1 MKKTMEKITL
11 LSPSLM
17 LTSTFTVSTVLPA
30 MVGFYQGYGQEQV
43 ELLIS
48 IPSLAITVMILMNTW
63 LARYI
68 NESVMITTGLVLLTV
83 NGVVPVFF
91 QNYPVVLI
99 SRGLF
104 GFGIGL
110 INARAI
116 TMISERYEG
125 NEKGVLLGYRGSA
138 EVLGNAVMT
147 LVVGRLLLI
156 KWNYVFWVYSFGLV
170 ILLLYWI
177 FIPEKNLKAGQRQIS
192 KKRSFK
198 KKERMLTVW
207 YTVLA
212 GIVICIN
219 ASNSLRIPMVVLER
233 KFGTET
239 DASVILGLMM
249 IVGIFAGACFWKLAR
264 RCKKRLLT
272 YGLFLLGFGLLLMN
286 FAGNIAVFDI
296 GTVIAGFFM

>member
-11 LSPSLM
+11 LSLSLM
-17 LTSTFTVSTVLPA
+17 LISTFTVSTVLPA
-30 MVGFYQGYGQEQV
+30 MLGFYQGYGQEQV

-68 NESVMITTGLVLLTV
+68 NESVMITTDLVLLTV

-125 NEKGVLLGYRGSA
+125 NEKKCSA
-138 EVLGNAVMT
+138 WIPWVCGGAGECGHDTGCWQIASDQMELCVLGLFVWSCDSLAVLDFYT
-147 LVVGRLLLI
+147 G
-156 KWNYVFWVYSFGLV
+156 
-170 ILLLYWI
+170 
-177 FIPEKNLKAGQRQIS
+177 EK
-192 KKRSFK
+192 FK
-198 KKERMLTVW
+198 SRT
-207 YTVLA
+207 A
-212 GIVICIN
+212 
-219 ASNSLRIPMVVLER
+219 A
-233 KFGTET
+233 
-239 DASVILGLMM
+239 DQ
-249 IVGIFAGACFWKLAR
+249 
-264 RCKKRLLT
+264 
-272 YGLFLLGFGLLLMN
+272 
-286 FAGNIAVFDI
+286 
-296 GTVIAGFFM
+296 